1 VIEDNR
7 PMRISTDELAQRLG
21 VDVAE
26 VERLVAAGAIE
37 PPAPGWFQP
46 GDIHHVRLLLAFS
59 RSGVPL
65 DALVRAYR
73 AGEVTFAFYDRLHPP
88 IGTASQRSYRA
99 FAGDQGDK
107 GALLARLFT
116 AFGIAEPD
124 PETHLSPDDEALVA
138 ELLDILVA
146 SGHPDLVLRAVR
158 MYGLGAQRATDVA
171 LSAYQEAIDPG
182 ADMNPAFYLTE
193 QFEPWARLARL
204 SPALSGWLMGQHMTR
219 AIDTYSILNTERM
232 LEEAGYVAQREA
244 RLDAV
249 AFVDLTG
256 FTRLTEEL
264 GDEAAAA
271 LALRLGELAA
281 ESIAAH
287 GGRLVKLLGDG
298 ALLRFDGLRPA
309 INGTLDLL
317 DALPI
322 AGLPTGHAGVTAGPI
337 VSRDGDVFGRTVN
350 LAARISDV
358 AVDGR
363 LLAPAALAAE
373 LPPEA
378 YAVEPAGASVLQ
390 GIGAVDLVAVSR
402 RTS

>member
-1 VIEDNR
+1 
-7 PMRISTDELAQRLG
+7 MRITTEELAQRLG

-26 VERLVAAGAIE
+26 VERLLAAGAIE
-37 PPAPGWFQP
+37 PPMPGLFEP

-59 RSGVPL
+59 RSGIPL
-65 DALVRAYR
+65 DALVTAYR
-73 AGEVTFAFYDRLHPP
+73 SGEVTFAFYDRLHPP
-88 IGTASQRSYRA
+88 VGPASPRSYRA
-99 FAGDQGDK
+99 FAGGQGDK
-107 GALLARLFT
+107 AALLPRLFT

-124 PETHLSPDDEALVA
+124 PETHLSPDDETLIA

-146 SGHPDLVLRAVR
+146 TGYPDLVLRAVR
-158 MYGLGAQRATDVA
+158 MFGLGAQRATDA
-171 LSAYQEAIDPG
+171 SLSAYREAIEPVG
-182 ADMNPAFYLTE
+182 SDMNPSFYLSDR
-193 QFEPWARLARL
+193 FEPWARLARL
-204 SPALSGWLMGQHMTR
+204 SPTLGGWLTGQHMTR

-232 LEEAGYVAQREA
+232 LAEAGYVAQRMA

-271 LALRLGELAA
+271 LALRLGEVAA
-281 ESIAAH
+281 ESIAAR

-298 ALLRFDGLRPA
+298 ALLRFDGLKPA
-309 INGTLDLL
+309 IDGTLDLL

-322 AGLPTGHAGVTAGPI
+322 AGLPTGHAGATAGPI

-358 AVDGR
+358 AADGR
-363 LLAPAALAAE
+363 LLVPSALVAE

-378 YAVEPAGASVLQ
+378 YVVEPAGASVLQ
-390 GIGAVDLVAVSR
+390 GIGAVELAAVSR
-402 RTS
+402 PTS